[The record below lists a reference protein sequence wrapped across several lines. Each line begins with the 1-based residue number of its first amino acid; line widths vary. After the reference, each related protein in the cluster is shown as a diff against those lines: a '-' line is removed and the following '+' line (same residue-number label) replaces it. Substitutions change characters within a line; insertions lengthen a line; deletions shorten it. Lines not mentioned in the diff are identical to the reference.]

1 MNYSL
6 QYIRIELKRA
16 AHALMSGMVTL
27 IIISV
32 ITLGSA
38 AALYTLL
45 QSLGISEPVKIAV
58 STPGEGNMAKLA
70 IRLLQGMDSIK
81 VICEFELTDEQDA
94 REGVYSGK
102 YEAAIVLPENFY
114 EGVNTGENPPA
125 LILIPEDMSGSL
137 KNFGDL
143 LEASVSLV
151 DTVEGGIY
159 AVSDA
164 YYVYGMTV
172 SKTDMENYLT
182 NISFDTLLNRIK
194 FFDEELESSLDVD
207 NLITYA
213 VVSAC
218 LLILMV
224 TCTGFG
230 YLYSKRSRTVEYL
243 LKRNGISA
251 VKKGFVRLFVMMLQL
266 FVVYIF
272 FMLVIFTASKVM
284 LSSDKEVLVLA
295 GRSLLDA
302 LDVLKSVS
310 HVLPVLL
317 SLCGF
322 THFIYS
328 LLGSREDT
336 GLILLIVFMIMLIVG
351 GCIVPSVFLPDSI
364 ENLGAYM
371 PAALWRNDIFSGGS
385 AREIIMGVLFF
396 AGGEGLTCLYT

>member
-1 MNYSL
+1 
-6 QYIRIELKRA
+6 
-16 AHALMSGMVTL
+16 MSGMVTL

-58 STPGEGNMAKLA
+58 STPGEGNMARLA

-125 LILIPEDMSGSL
+125 LILIPEDMSGGL

-182 NISFDTLLNRIK
+182 NISFDTLLNRIR

-396 AGGEGLTCLYT
+396 TGGEGLTCLYT

>member
-27 IIISV
+27 IIISA

-58 STPGEGNMAKLA
+58 ATPGDGSMSKMAL
-70 IRLLQGMDSIK
+70 RLLQGMDSIK
-81 VICEFELTDEQDA
+81 VVCEFELTDEEEA
-94 REGVYSGK
+94 REGVYTGK
-102 YEAAIVLPENFY
+102 YGAAIVLPENFY
-114 EGVNTGENPPA
+114 EGVNTGVNPPA
-125 LILIPEDMSGSL
+125 LILVPEDMTGSL

-159 AVSDA
+159 AVTDA

-182 NISFDTLLNRIK
+182 NISFDTLLNRTK
-194 FFDEELESSLDVD
+194 FFDEELETSLDVD
-207 NLITYA
+207 NLISYA

-224 TCTGFG
+224 TCTGFA
-230 YLYSKRSRTVEYL
+230 YLYSKRTRAVEYL
-243 LKRNGISA
+243 LKRNGIGP
-251 VKKGFVRLFVMMLQL
+251 VKKGFVRLFAMMLQL
-266 FVVYIF
+266 MVIYLFFTLIVYIASR
-272 FMLVIFTASKVM
+272 FMVAS
-284 LSSDKEVLVLA
+284 DNEAIVLT
-295 GRSLLDA
+295 GKSLKDA
-302 LDVLKSVS
+302 LDVLTSFGNII
-310 HVLPVLL
+310 PVLL
-317 SLCGF
+317 AMCGF
-322 THFIYS
+322 THFVYS
-328 LLGSREDT
+328 LLGSREDS

-364 ENLGAYM
+364 ESLGAYL
-371 PAALWRNDIFSGGS
+371 PAALWRNDIFTGGL
-385 AREIIMGVLFF
+385 ARELIMGVLFF
-396 AGGEGLTCLYT
+396 AGGEAVTCLYT

>member
-1 MNYSL
+1 
-6 QYIRIELKRA
+6 
-16 AHALMSGMVTL
+16 MSGMVTL

-58 STPGEGNMAKLA
+58 STPGEGNMARLA

-125 LILIPEDMSGSL
+125 LILIPEDMSGGL

-328 LLGSREDT
+328 LLGSREDA

>member
-1 MNYSL
+1 
-6 QYIRIELKRA
+6 
-16 AHALMSGMVTL
+16 MSGMVTL

-58 STPGEGNMAKLA
+58 STPGEGNMARLA

-125 LILIPEDMSGSL
+125 LILIPEDMSGGL

-272 FMLVIFTASKVM
+272 FMLVIYTASKVM

>member
-1 MNYSL
+1 
-6 QYIRIELKRA
+6 
-16 AHALMSGMVTL
+16 MSGMVTL

-58 STPGEGNMAKLA
+58 SAPGDGSMSRMA

-81 VICEFELTDEQDA
+81 VVCEFELTDEADA
-94 REGVYSGK
+94 REGVYTGK
-102 YEAAIVLPENFY
+102 YGAAIVLPEDFY
-114 EGVNTGENPPA
+114 EGVNTGVNPPA
-125 LILIPEDMSGSL
+125 LILVPEDMSDGL

-164 YYVYGMTV
+164 YYVYGMKV

-207 NLITYA
+207 DLISYA
-213 VVSAC
+213 AVSAC

-230 YLYSKRSRTVEYL
+230 YLYSKRTRSVEYL
-243 LKRNGISA
+243 LRRNGIGP

-266 FVVYIF
+266 VIIYLV
-272 FMLVIFTASKVM
+272 FMLVIFAASRYM
-284 LSSDKEVLVLA
+284 LSSEIEVLALA
-295 GRSLLDA
+295 GKSLTYA
-302 LDVLKSVS
+302 LDDLKMAGNVI
-310 HVLPVLL
+310 PVLFCI
-317 SLCGF
+317 CGF
-322 THFIYS
+322 THLVYS
-328 LLGSREDT
+328 LLGSREDS
-336 GLILLIVFMIMLIVG
+336 GLILLIIFMIMLIVG

-364 ENLGAYM
+364 ERMGAYL
-371 PAALWRNDIFSGGS
+371 PAALWRNDIFTG
-385 AREIIMGVLFF
+385 ALVRELIMGVLFF
-396 AGGEGLTCLYT
+396 AGGEAATCLYT

>member
-58 STPGEGNMAKLA
+58 STPGDGSMSKIA

-81 VICEFELTDEQDA
+81 AVCKFELTDEQSA
-94 REGVYSGK
+94 REGVYDGT
-102 YEAAIVLPENFY
+102 YGAAIVLPENFY
-114 EGVNTGENPPA
+114 EGVNTGINPPA
-125 LILIPEDMSGSL
+125 LILVPENMTDGLRS
-137 KNFGDL
+137 FGDL

-159 AVSDA
+159 AVTDA
-164 YYVYGMTV
+164 YYVYGMYV

-182 NISFDTLLNRIK
+182 NVSFDILLNRVR
-194 FFDEELESSLDVD
+194 FFDDELESSLDVD
-207 NLITYA
+207 DLISYA

-230 YLYSKRSRTVEYL
+230 YLYSKRTRSVEYL
-243 LKRNGISA
+243 LKRNGIGPI
-251 VKKGFVRLFVMMLQL
+251 KKGFVRLFVMMIQL
-266 FVVYIF
+266 TAIYLLYALVVFI
-272 FMLVIFTASKVM
+272 ASRLM
-284 LSSDKEVLVLA
+284 ISSENEAIVLA
-295 GRSLLDA
+295 GKSLKDA
-302 LDVLKSVS
+302 LDVLKTFGNA
-310 HVLPVLL
+310 LPVLL
-317 SLCGF
+317 SMCGF
-322 THFIYS
+322 THFVYS
-328 LLGSREDT
+328 LLGSREDS

-364 ENLGAYM
+364 ESIGAYL
-371 PAALWRNDIFSGGS
+371 PAALWRNDIFS
-385 AREIIMGVLFF
+385 AEPVRELIMGALFF
-396 AGGEGLTCLYT
+396 AGGEGVTCLYT

>member
-1 MNYSL
+1 
-6 QYIRIELKRA
+6 
-16 AHALMSGMVTL
+16 MSGMVTL

-125 LILIPEDMSGSL
+125 LILIPEDMSGGL

-328 LLGSREDT
+328 LLGSREDA

>member
-70 IRLLQGMDSIK
+70 IKLLKGMDSIK
-81 VICEFELTDEQDA
+81 VVCEFELTDEQDA
-94 REGVYSGK
+94 REGVYNGT
-102 YEAAIVLPENFY
+102 YGAAIVLPRDFY
-114 EGVNTGENPPA
+114 EGVNTGVNPPA
-125 LILIPEDMSGSL
+125 LILIPEEMTEGL
-137 KNFGDL
+137 RNFGDL

-164 YYVYGMTV
+164 YYTYGMYV
-172 SKTDMENYLT
+172 SKADMENYLT
-182 NISFDTLLNRIK
+182 NLSFDTLLNRTK

-207 NLITYA
+207 DLISYA

-230 YLYSKRSRTVEYL
+230 YLYTKRSRSVEYL
-243 LKRNGISA
+243 LKRNGIGP

-266 FVVYIF
+266 LAIYLV
-272 FMLVIFTASKVM
+272 FMLVVMIASHIMV
-284 LSSDKEVLVLA
+284 SSDNEAIVLA
-295 GRSLLDA
+295 GKSLAEA
-302 LDVLKSVS
+302 LDVLKAFGNVI
-310 HVLPVLL
+310 PVLFCI
-317 SLCGF
+317 CGF
-322 THFIYS
+322 THLVYS
-328 LLGSREDT
+328 LLGSREDS

-364 ENLGAYM
+364 ENLGAYL
-371 PAALWRNDIFSGGS
+371 PAALWRNDIFSGGPF
-385 AREIIMGVLFF
+385 REIVMGTLLF
-396 AGGEGLTCLYT
+396 AGGEGITCLYT

>member
-1 MNYSL
+1 
-6 QYIRIELKRA
+6 
-16 AHALMSGMVTL
+16 MSGMVTL

-125 LILIPEDMSGSL
+125 LILIPEDMKGGL

-164 YYVYGMTV
+164 YYVYGMAV

-266 FVVYIF
+266 FVVYII

-284 LSSDKEVLVLA
+284 LSSDKEAVVLA
-295 GRSLLDA
+295 GRSLFDA

-328 LLGSREDT
+328 LLGSREDA

>member
-58 STPGEGNMAKLA
+58 ATPGDGSMSQMA

-81 VICEFELTDEQDA
+81 VVCEFELTDEQGA
-94 REGVYSGK
+94 REGVYNGN
-102 YEAAIVLPENFY
+102 YGAAIVLPENFY
-114 EGVNTGENPPA
+114 EGVNTGVNPPA
-125 LILIPEDMSGSL
+125 LILVPEEMSEGL

-143 LEASVSLV
+143 LEAAVSYV

-159 AVSDA
+159 AVTDA
-164 YYVYGMTV
+164 YYVYGMYV
-172 SKTDMENYLT
+172 SKSDMENYLT
-182 NISFDTLLNRIK
+182 NISFDILLGRIK
-194 FFDEELESSLDVD
+194 FFDDRLESSLDVD
-207 NLITYA
+207 NLISYA
-213 VVSAC
+213 AVSAC

-230 YLYSKRSRTVEYL
+230 YLYTARSRSVEYL
-243 LKRNGISA
+243 LKRNGIGP

-266 FVVYIF
+266 FVIYLLF
-272 FMLVIFTASKVM
+272 TLVIYAASRIM
-284 LSSDKEVLVLA
+284 ASSDSESLVLA
-295 GRSLLDA
+295 GRSLADA
-302 LDVLKSVS
+302 LDVLKEIGN
-310 HVLPVLL
+310 VLPVLL
-317 SLCGF
+317 CICGF
-322 THFIYS
+322 THLIYS
-328 LLGSREDT
+328 LLGSREDA
-336 GLILLIVFMIMLIVG
+336 GLILLILFMIMLIVG

-364 ENLGAYM
+364 ESLGAFL
-371 PAALWRNDIFSGGS
+371 PAALWRNDIFSGGT
-385 AREIIMGVLFF
+385 ARELIMGVLFF
-396 AGGEGLTCLYT
+396 AGGEGITCLYT

>member
-1 MNYSL
+1 
-6 QYIRIELKRA
+6 
-16 AHALMSGMVTL
+16 MSGMVTL

-70 IRLLQGMDSIK
+70 IKLLKGMDSIK
-81 VICEFELTDEQDA
+81 VVCEFELTDEQDA
-94 REGVYSGK
+94 REGVYNGT
-102 YEAAIVLPENFY
+102 YGAAIVLPRDFY
-114 EGVNTGENPPA
+114 EGVNTGVNPPA
-125 LILIPEDMSGSL
+125 LILIPEEMTEGL
-137 KNFGDL
+137 RNFGDL

-164 YYVYGMTV
+164 YYTYGMYV
-172 SKTDMENYLT
+172 SKADMENYLT
-182 NISFDTLLNRIK
+182 NLSFDTLLNRTK

-207 NLITYA
+207 DLISYA

-230 YLYSKRSRTVEYL
+230 YLYTKRSRSVEYL
-243 LKRNGISA
+243 LKRNGIGP

-266 FVVYIF
+266 LAIYLV
-272 FMLVIFTASKVM
+272 FMLVVMIASHIMV
-284 LSSDKEVLVLA
+284 SSDNEAIVLA
-295 GRSLLDA
+295 GKSLAEA
-302 LDVLKSVS
+302 LDVLKSFGNVI
-310 HVLPVLL
+310 PVLFCI
-317 SLCGF
+317 CGF
-322 THFIYS
+322 THLVYS
-328 LLGSREDT
+328 LLGSREDS

-364 ENLGAYM
+364 ENLGSYL
-371 PAALWRNDIFSGGS
+371 PAALWRNDIFSGGPF
-385 AREIIMGVLFF
+385 REIVMGTLLF
-396 AGGEGLTCLYT
+396 AGGEGITCLYT

>member
-27 IIISV
+27 IIISA

-58 STPGEGNMAKLA
+58 ATPGDGSMSKMAL
-70 IRLLQGMDSIK
+70 RLLQGMDSIK
-81 VICEFELTDEQDA
+81 VVCEFELTDEEEA
-94 REGVYSGK
+94 REGVYTGK
-102 YEAAIVLPENFY
+102 YGAAIVLPENFY
-114 EGVNTGENPPA
+114 EGVNTGVNPPA
-125 LILIPEDMSGSL
+125 LILVPEDMTGSL

-159 AVSDA
+159 AVTDA

-182 NISFDTLLNRIK
+182 NISFDTLLNRTK
-194 FFDEELESSLDVD
+194 FFDEELETSLDVD
-207 NLITYA
+207 NLISYA

-224 TCTGFG
+224 TCTGFA
-230 YLYSKRSRTVEYL
+230 YLYSKRTRAVEYI
-243 LKRNGISA
+243 LKRNGIGP
-251 VKKGFVRLFVMMLQL
+251 VKKGFVRLFAMMLQL
-266 FVVYIF
+266 IVIYLLFTLIVYIASR
-272 FMLVIFTASKVM
+272 FMIV
-284 LSSDKEVLVLA
+284 SDNGAIVLA
-295 GRSLLDA
+295 GKSLKDA
-302 LDVLKSVS
+302 LDVLKSFGNI
-310 HVLPVLL
+310 LPVLL
-317 SLCGF
+317 AMCGF
-322 THFIYS
+322 THFVYS
-328 LLGSREDT
+328 LLGSREDS

-364 ENLGAYM
+364 ESLGAYL
-371 PAALWRNDIFSGGS
+371 PAALWRNDIFSGGL
-385 AREIIMGVLFF
+385 ARELIMGVLFF
-396 AGGEGLTCLYT
+396 AGGEAVTCLYT

>member
-16 AHALMSGMVTL
+16 AHAMMSGMVTL

-58 STPGEGNMAKLA
+58 SAPGDGSLSKVA

-81 VICEFELTDEQDA
+81 VVCEFELTDEQSA
-94 REGVYSGK
+94 REGVYDGTFG
-102 YEAAIVLPENFY
+102 AAIVLPENFY
-114 EGVNTGENPPA
+114 EGVNTGVNPPA
-125 LILIPEDMSGSL
+125 LILVPENMTEGL
-137 KNFGDL
+137 KSFGDL

-164 YYVYGMTV
+164 YRVYGMYV

-182 NISFDTLLNRIK
+182 NLSFDILLSRIK
-194 FFDEELESSLDVD
+194 FFDDQLESSLDVD
-207 NLITYA
+207 DLISYA

-230 YLYSKRSRTVEYL
+230 YLYSKRTRSVEYL
-243 LKRNGISA
+243 LKRNGIGP
-251 VKKGFVRLFVMMLQL
+251 VKKGFVRLFAMMLQL
-266 FVVYIF
+266 VVIYLLFTIVVYLASR
-272 FMLVIFTASKVM
+272 FMAS
-284 LSSDKEVLVLA
+284 SESGALVLA
-295 GRSLLDA
+295 GSSLEEA
-302 LDVLKSVS
+302 LDVLKSFGNVI
-310 HVLPVLL
+310 PVLFCM
-317 SLCGF
+317 CGF
-322 THFIYS
+322 THLIYS
-328 LLGSREDT
+328 LLGSREDS

-351 GCIVPSVFLPDSI
+351 GCIVPSVFLPDSV
-364 ENLGAYM
+364 ERFGAYL
-371 PAALWRNDIFSGGS
+371 PAALWRNDIFTGGLT
-385 AREIIMGVLFF
+385 RELIMGALFF
-396 AGGEGLTCLYT
+396 AGGEGATCLYT

>member
-70 IRLLQGMDSIK
+70 IKLLKGMDSIK
-81 VICEFELTDEQDA
+81 VVCEFELTDEQDA
-94 REGVYSGK
+94 REGVYNGT
-102 YEAAIVLPENFY
+102 YGAAIVLPRDFY
-114 EGVNTGENPPA
+114 EGVNTGVNPPA
-125 LILIPEDMSGSL
+125 LILIPEEMTEGL
-137 KNFGDL
+137 RNFGDL
-143 LEASVSLV
+143 LEVSVSLV

-164 YYVYGMTV
+164 YYTYGMYV
-172 SKTDMENYLT
+172 SKADMENYLT
-182 NISFDTLLNRIK
+182 NLSFDTLLNRTK

-207 NLITYA
+207 DLISYA

-230 YLYSKRSRTVEYL
+230 YLYTKRSRSVEYL
-243 LKRNGISA
+243 LKRNGIGP

-266 FVVYIF
+266 LAIYLV
-272 FMLVIFTASKVM
+272 FMLVVMIASHIMV
-284 LSSDKEVLVLA
+284 SSDNEAIVLTGKSLA
-295 GRSLLDA
+295 EA
-302 LDVLKSVS
+302 LDVLKAFGNVI
-310 HVLPVLL
+310 PVLFCI
-317 SLCGF
+317 CGF
-322 THFIYS
+322 THLVYS
-328 LLGSREDT
+328 LLGSREDS
-336 GLILLIVFMIMLIVG
+336 GLILLIIFMIMLIVG

-364 ENLGAYM
+364 EKLGAYL
-371 PAALWRNDIFSGGS
+371 PAALWRNDIFSGGPF
-385 AREIIMGVLFF
+385 REIVMGTLLF
-396 AGGEGLTCLYT
+396 AGGEGITCLYT